1 MGNRW
6 AIDEQSM
13 GNRWAIDGADNC
25 KEGLGARERTPY
37 VARLRLTTSAAVAC
51 VHGLRAVLRRRAF
64 RGTAAKS
71 QSASS
76 RAFLRWGHDRFGRD
90 PERAWERTR
99 SSPAPTTPLAPLAD
113 HFRTVTPAPEKG
125 HSTNTHI
132 QGWG

>member
-1 MGNRW
+1 MY
-6 AIDEQSM
+6 IDEEDSQDDVTF
-13 GNRWAIDGADNC
+13 N
-25 KEGLGARERTPY
+25 
-37 VARLRLTTSAAVAC
+37 VAYDK
-51 VHGLRAVLRRRAF
+51 GAF

-113 HFRTVTPAPEKG
+113 HFRTVTPPSEKHYPEKL
-125 HSTNTHI
+125 I
-132 QGWG
+132 RKC